1 MKKIFKKKT
10 TRILSICLVVL
21 MLFVFGF
28 NANAETVS
36 NSITIQRADRVD
48 DFVLEGSYGFTEF
61 KTTEGDHIYCL
72 DVNKKP
78 LVQNQTATL
87 SGDAD
92 AGLLYILENGYPKKN
107 IVRSTSESFY
117 ITQAAIWWYLDETQG
132 IKINSDF
139 KNSDDI
145 LVTNYIKPLVERAI
159 KAKNEGYSASD
170 VSMKVSNDNS
180 VMTLNKDK
188 SYYESGYINVTLN
201 SAESYTVNV
210 SGVSATILASDGTEK
225 NTFKSGDKF
234 KVRVAA
240 KDITDN
246 SNVTV
251 NVTATGSYDVAKIYT
266 PTDNSYQRVVG
277 LYSEDKTVSDTV
289 NLSIN
294 VNKKV
299 CEYTDGKYYGKDG
312 KVTDKKTYEKECKN
326 ICKYTDGKYY
336 NKDGNITDESTY
348 KEQCQNICK
357 YTDGKY
363 YDKDGNVTDK
373 KTYEKECKKSC
384 TYTDDKYYGND
395 GREVDAATFNA
406 ECGMEVVVPNTSS
419 NISPFAVAL
428 GLIMTVAGAGIVTLR
443 KKELL

>member
-48 DFVLEGSYGFTEF
+48 DFVLDGSYGFTEF

-132 IKINSDF
+132 VKINSDF

-170 VSMKVSNDNS
+170 VSMKVTTNGDEL
-180 VMTLNKDK
+180 TLTSDGK
-188 SYYESGYINVTLN
+188 YYESPVM
-201 SAESYTVNV
+201 SAALVNADSYSVIISGATANTVVVDENGDV
-210 SGVSATILASDGTEK
+210 
-225 NTFKSGDKF
+225 KSSFSSSENF
-234 KVRVAA
+234 KVRIPASELTSDLNISVKFSA
-240 KDITDN
+240 KGNTE
-246 SNVTV
+246 T
-251 NVTATGSYDVAKIYT
+251 AKIYT
-266 PTDNSYQRVVG
+266 PADDSYQRVVG
-277 LYSEDKTVSDTV
+277 IVTSEK
-289 NLSIN
+289 
-294 VNKKV
+294 
-299 CEYTDGKYYGKDG
+299 E
-312 KVTDKKTYEKECKN
+312 VTDE
-326 ICKYTDGKYY
+326 
-336 NKDGNITDESTY
+336 
-348 KEQCQNICK
+348 
-357 YTDGKY
+357 
-363 YDKDGNVTDK
+363 VTLK
-373 KTYEKECKKSC
+373 VSPET
-384 TYTDDKYYGND
+384 TG
-395 GREVDAATFNA
+395 
-406 ECGMEVVVPNTSS
+406 VVVSVPNTSA
-419 NISPFAVAL
+419 NIIIFSVIGGVVAV
-428 GLIMTVAGAGIVTLR
+428 IAGVGIILYR
-443 KKELL
+443 HKKTNEA